1 MCGERLIKHHIFSYM
16 QNLGINIHCVRA
28 KGVRLVERRLAGM
41 GVGRIGEGEEGHEY
55 KPNAISHMCKNVIIG
70 ATIAT
75 LMKLKT
81 NRKRY

>member
-1 MCGERLIKHHIFSYM
+1 M
-16 QNLGINIHCVRA
+16 
-28 KGVRLVERRLAGM
+28 VERRLAGM